1 MSWNFGESDLDVL
14 ELLRVSGPRT
24 ISELAESFQVTDTAI
39 RQRLSRLVA
48 DGAVD
53 WESVREGRGRPR
65 HVYKLTRKGML
76 QVGSNFTDLALA
88 LWRGVQGIQDAGV
101 KQQVL
106 RGVAR
111 ELARLYQGEISG
123 GSTLERMR
131 SLILL
136 LEGRRIPFE
145 MWQNGSSSVGGG
157 SPRRSAAKGGGE
169 GARADVP
176 TAAGVADKPSGPR
189 GSPTL
194 VARACPYPELAESD
208 RDVCQVELAYL
219 SELLGSD
226 MLLTECR
233 LDGGAC
239 CRFEPADP

>member
-1 MSWNFGESDLDVL
+1 MSWNFGESDLDIL
-14 ELLRVSGPRT
+14 ELLRVSGPCT
-24 ISELAESFQVTDTAI
+24 VSELAESFQVTDTAI

-53 WESVREGRGRPR
+53 RESVREGRGRPR

-76 QVGSNFTDLALA
+76 QVGSNFTDLAVA
-88 LWRGVQGIQDAGV
+88 LWRGVQSIQDPGV
-101 KQQVL
+101 KQHVL

-111 ELARLYQGEISG
+111 ELARLYQGQISG

-131 SLILL
+131 SLIRL

-145 MWQNGSSSVGGG
+145 MWQNGSSTAGGGVPHRTATEAAAAGMSVGV
-157 SPRRSAAKGGGE
+157 A
-169 GARADVP
+169 GAL
-176 TAAGVADKPSGPR
+176 GVAETTR
-189 GSPTL
+189 GLHGLPTL

-219 SELLGSD
+219 SELLGTD
-226 MLLTECR
+226 MQLTECR

-239 CRFEPADP
+239 CRFEPADA

>member
-1 MSWNFGESDLDVL
+1 MSWNFGESDLDIL
-14 ELLRVSGPRT
+14 ELLRVSGPCT
-24 ISELAESFQVTDTAI
+24 VSELAEAFQVTDTAI

-53 WESVREGRGRPR
+53 RESVREGRGRPR

-76 QVGSNFTDLALA
+76 QVGSNFTDLAMA
-88 LWRGVQGIQDAGV
+88 LWRGVQTIEDPTV

-111 ELARLYQGEISG
+111 ELVKLYQGQISG
-123 GSTLERMR
+123 GNTLERMR
-131 SLILL
+131 SLIRL

-145 MWQNGSSSVGGG
+145 MRMNGSHFGSNGASRALSAGAGGASASERDGASVGTV
-157 SPRRSAAKGGGE
+157 E
-169 GARADVP
+169 GANGRH
-176 TAAGVADKPSGPR
+176 SL
-189 GSPTL
+189 PTL

-219 SELLGSD
+219 SELLGTD
-226 MLLTECR
+226 MQLTECR

-239 CRFEPADP
+239 CRFEPADA